1 MKKVFL
7 GFGLILLFMSCV
19 NLAIGSQVADV
30 AKKEKERRNKII
42 APGKVFTNADI
53 AAFKAKQ
60 GDTSSNVAEGTES
73 SDDNP
78 PDYDVSLPPDSHSP
92 ENEKYWKDRMQQA
105 TDHLQQLQSKADDLQ
120 KTISGLMLN
129 VTNYDGVVAGPQLNA
144 QLGEMKDQLES
155 TKEEIKSANQ
165 AIEDLQEEAR
175 KAGVPPGWMREQ

>member
-30 AKKEKERRNKII
+30 AKKEKERRNKIS

-60 GDTSSNVAEGTES
+60 GDTSSNAVSDETES
-73 SDDNP
+73 SDET
-78 PDYDVSLPPDSHSP
+78 PDYNVALPPDPHSP
-92 ENEKYWKDRMQQA
+92 ANEKYWKDRMKQA
-105 TDHLQQLQSKADDLQ
+105 TDHLQELQSKANDLQ

-129 VTNYDGVVAGPQLNA
+129 VSNYDGVVAGPQLNA
-144 QLGEMKDQLES
+144 QLGQMKDQLAS
-155 TKEEIKSANQ
+155 TQEEIKSAQQ
-165 AIEDLQEEAR
+165 AMEDLQEEAR
-175 KAGVPPGWMREQ
+175 KAGVPPGWMREE